1 MVTQVS
7 EEASTGTSS
16 GAVDTRG
23 QLCGST
29 EPAQSLRPRCQH
41 KTEQHSC
48 EEGLSP
54 HGGTVPTWPQA
65 AHGAQLLLGKASPG
79 AHPSCP
85 QHSSTRP
92 LWDRAAT
99 GPAHS
104 PHTAR
109 SAARLV
115 PRLQVTPPLLHHLGF
130 ICFPPLPH
138 LQLSEEFCHFPS
150 HPLSPAWRLTPSQ
163 ALLTDPGSG
172 SGALGLRQWQT
183 EHHGVSSESGM
194 QNQPRQEPP
203 THARPGTQEPPRKR
217 AMAGAA
223 PALPA
228 RPRGAPGSPCRA
240 LPLPPPLPEGLP
252 KNRGLLPPP
261 CGCRCTGPCCPLR
274 PPPPPEPRCPMQPP
288 PPRTGPCA
296 RPRRAGPPPAPAIH
310 PLPSYR
316 APGPARPAPPG
327 PVRSLARRT
336 GLRWPVHPPPSHR
349 ALLAPCKG
357 SACRPPRCTG
367 AGLPTP
373 LHLPRLYLPPSPSPG
388 PCPPPFPGAPVPPA
402 PGAPA
407 LPRATRARG
416 RHRAPYLP
424 KARPRR
430 SRAARCLPRP
440 CPPLSPLAWRGGR
453 ARRARC
459 PSRCRS
465 RSGLGPA
472 SAPPHGAPAP
482 ADPMEPATPR
492 LPTTPPRCADG
503 RARPPPAVLRPRA
516 APPKV
521 ARCGAPAVMLR
532 AAAHCNAGPGVRWGG
547 CPGPALGRCG
557 VIRDRQGQFAE
568 GRPAPAPGGSGD
580 SSWASPG
587 RLQGYPQAAH
597 GVSVGVSW
605 GSLRRGGALPGPG
618 FSWGVSQAGPL

>member
-138 LQLSEEFCHFPS
+138 LQLFEEFCHFPS

-240 LPLPPPLPEGLP
+240 LPLPPPSPRGAPQEPGPPPTAVRLPVH
-252 KNRGLLPPP
+252 RALLPFTAATTPRAP
-261 CGCRCTGPCCPLR
+261 VPHAATTPAHRALR
-274 PPPPPEPRCPMQPP
+274 SAPARRAPACSGHPPPSKL
-288 PPRTGPCA
+288 PRTG
-296 RPRRAGPPPAPAIH
+296 
-310 PLPSYR
+310 
-316 APGPARPAPPG
+316 PGPARPPG
-327 PVRSLARRT
+327 PRSLPR
-336 GLRWPVHPPPSHR
+336 PSHR
-349 ALLAPCKG
+349 ASLARA
-357 SACRPPRCTG
+357 SASFAPGPAC
-367 AGLPTP
+367 ALQGLC
-373 LHLPRLYLPPSPSPG
+373 LPPSPVHRGRP
-388 PCPPPFPGAPVPPA
+388 PHPPP
-402 PGAPA
+402 
-407 LPRATRARG
+407 
-416 RHRAPYLP
+416 
-424 KARPRR
+424 
-430 SRAARCLPRP
+430 
-440 CPPLSPLAWRGGR
+440 
-453 ARRARC
+453 
-459 PSRCRS
+459 
-465 RSGLGPA
+465 
-472 SAPPHGAPAP
+472 
-482 ADPMEPATPR
+482 
-492 LPTTPPRCADG
+492 PT
-503 RARPPPAVLRPRA
+503 
-516 APPKV
+516 
-521 ARCGAPAVMLR
+521 
-532 AAAHCNAGPGVRWGG
+532 
-547 CPGPALGRCG
+547 
-557 VIRDRQGQFAE
+557 
-568 GRPAPAPGGSGD
+568 
-580 SSWASPG
+580 
-587 RLQGYPQAAH
+587 
-597 GVSVGVSW
+597 
-605 GSLRRGGALPGPG
+605 
-618 FSWGVSQAGPL
+618 